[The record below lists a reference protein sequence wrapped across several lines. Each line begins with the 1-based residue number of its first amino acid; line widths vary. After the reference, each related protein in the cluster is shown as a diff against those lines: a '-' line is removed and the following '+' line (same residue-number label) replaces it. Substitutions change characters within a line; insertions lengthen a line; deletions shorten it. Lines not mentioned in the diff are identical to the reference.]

1 MPIEI
6 ERVTKDF
13 NGQRALDEVSLTIE
27 NGSFLTI
34 LGASGCGKSTLLNM
48 LAGLERPSTGRILL
62 DGEPVTG
69 PGPDRVVVFQ
79 KPGLY
84 PWLSL
89 RNNIAFGLRM
99 RGASNIPWGEV
110 DRVIEL
116 IGLKGFEKYRPYE
129 LSGGMQQR
137 VAIARALVMH
147 PRVLLM
153 DEPFGA
159 LDAQTRE
166 TMQEFLTEL
175 WGRIRATVIF
185 VTHDID
191 EAIML
196 GSRLVVMSARP
207 GRISLDHPV
216 PLARPRDW
224 DMTTTPEFI
233 DLKRQARRI
242 LAGESHSAVPPL
254 PHGGDLA

>member
-6 ERVTKDF
+6 EHVSRSF
-13 NGQRALDEVSLTIE
+13 NETVALDNISLTVE
-27 NGSFLTI
+27 DGSFLTI
-34 LGASGCGKSTLLNM
+34 LGASGCGKSTLLNL
-48 LAGLERPSTGRILL
+48 LAGLDHPSSGQIRL
-62 DGEPVTG
+62 DGKQVTG

-79 KPGLY
+79 KAGLY
-84 PWLSL
+84 PWLNL
-89 RNNIAFGLRM
+89 RDNIAFGLKM
-99 RGASNIPWGEV
+99 HNRGKIPWVEV
-110 DRVIEL
+110 DRVIDL
-116 IGLKGFEKYRPYE
+116 IGLKGFESHRPYE

-166 TMQEFLTEL
+166 TMQDFLIEL
-175 WGRIRATVIF
+175 WERIGATVIF

-196 GSRLVVMSARP
+196 GSRLIVMSAHP
-207 GRISLDHPV
+207 GRISLDEPV
-216 PLARPRDW
+216 PLARPRNW
-224 DMTTTPEFI
+224 DMTTTPDFLA
-233 DLKRQARRI
+233 LKRQARRI
-242 LAGESHSAVPPL
+242 LAG
-254 PHGGDLA
+254 

>member
-6 ERVTKDF
+6 AHVTKSFKDV
-13 NGQRALDEVSLTIE
+13 RALDEISLTVE
-27 NGSFLTI
+27 DGSFVTI
-34 LGASGCGKSTLLNM
+34 LGGSGCGKSTLLNM
-48 LAGLERPSTGRILL
+48 LAGLEAPSTGRITL
-62 DGEPVTG
+62 DGQEITG
-69 PGPDRVVVFQ
+69 PGPERVVVFQ
-79 KPGLY
+79 KAGLY

-89 RNNIAFGLRM
+89 RDNIAFGLRL
-99 RGASNIPWGEV
+99 RGRSNIPWREV

-116 IGLKGFEKYRPYE
+116 IGLKGFENHRPYE

-166 TMQEFLTEL
+166 TMQAFLTEL
-175 WGRIRATVIF
+175 WERIRATVIF

-196 GSRLVVMSARP
+196 GTRLVVMGARP
-207 GRISLDHPV
+207 GRVCLDAPV
-216 PLARPRDW
+216 KLGRPRGW
-224 DMTTTPEFI
+224 DMTASPEFLE
-233 DLKRQARRI
+233 LKRAARRI
-242 LAGESHSAVPPL
+242 LAGQ
-254 PHGGDLA
+254 PH

>member
-1 MPIEI
+1 MPITI
-6 ERVTKDF
+6 ERVTKAF
-13 NGQRALDEVSLTIE
+13 NGTRALEEISLTVE
-27 NGSFLTI
+27 DGSFLTI

-48 LAGLERPSTGRILL
+48 VAGLERPSTGRITL
-62 DGEPVTG
+62 DGVEVTK

-79 KPGLY
+79 KSGLY

-89 RNNIAFGLRM
+89 RDNIAFGLRM

-116 IGLKGFEKYRPYE
+116 IGLRGFENHRPYE

-137 VAIARALVMH
+137 VAIARALVMQ

-166 TMQEFLTEL
+166 NMQEFLTEL
-175 WGRIRATVIF
+175 WERIRATVIF

-191 EAIML
+191 EAVML

-207 GRISLDHPV
+207 GRIALDQPV
-216 PLARPRDW
+216 LLSRPRQW
-224 DMTTTPEFI
+224 DMSTTPEFLT
-233 DLKRQARRI
+233 LKRAARQI
-242 LAGESHSAVPPL
+242 LAGETH
-254 PHGGDLA
+254 

>member
-1 MPIEI
+1 MPIQI
-6 ERVTKDF
+6 ERVAKDF
-13 NGQRALDEVSLTIE
+13 NGVRALEELSLTVE
-27 NGSFLTI
+27 DGSFMTI

-48 LAGLERPSTGRILL
+48 VAGLETPSTGRITL
-62 DGEPVTG
+62 DGELITK

-89 RNNIAFGLRM
+89 RDNIAFGLRM
-99 RGASNIPWGEV
+99 RGHVEWREV

-116 IGLKGFEKYRPYE
+116 IGLKGFETHRPYE

-137 VAIARALVMH
+137 VALARALVMN

-175 WGRIRATVIF
+175 WERIRATVIF

-207 GRISLDHPV
+207 GRISLDEPV
-216 PLARPRDW
+216 PLGRPRDW
-224 DMTTTPEFI
+224 DMSTTPEFLE
-233 DLKRQARRI
+233 LKRAARRI
-242 LAGESHSAVPPL
+242 LAGQDH
-254 PHGGDLA
+254 

>member
-1 MPIEI
+1 MPIELDRI
-6 ERVTKDF
+6 TRAF
-13 NGQRALDEVSLTIE
+13 NGGLALDEVSLTVE
-27 NGSFLTI
+27 DGSFLTI

-48 LAGLERPSTGRILL
+48 IAGLDHPSSGRILL
-62 DGEPVTG
+62 DGAPVTA

-79 KPGLY
+79 KAGLY
-84 PWLSL
+84 PWLNL
-89 RNNIAFGLRM
+89 RDNIAFGLKM
-99 RGASNIPWGEV
+99 RSRSKIPWQEV
-110 DRVIEL
+110 DRVIDL
-116 IGLKGFEKYRPYE
+116 IGLKGFESHRPYE

-166 TMQEFLTEL
+166 TMQDFLIEL
-175 WGRIRATVIF
+175 WERIGATVIF

-207 GRISLDHPV
+207 GRVSLDEPV
-216 PLARPRDW
+216 PLVRPRNW
-224 DMTTTPEFI
+224 DMTTTQEFL
-233 DLKRQARRI
+233 DLKRKARRI
-242 LAGESHSAVPPL
+242 LA
-254 PHGGDLA
+254 D

>member
-6 ERVTKDF
+6 ERVTKVF
-13 NGQRALDEVSLTIE
+13 SGLRALDDISLTVE
-27 NGSFLTI
+27 DGSFVTI

-48 LAGLERPSTGRILL
+48 MAGLDAPSGGRILL
-62 DGEPVTG
+62 DGKQITK

-89 RNNIAFGLRM
+89 RDNIAFGLRM
-99 RGASNIPWGEV
+99 RGASSIPWGEV

-116 IGLKGFEKYRPYE
+116 IGLQGFEKHRPYE

-137 VAIARALVMH
+137 VSIARALVMN

-166 TMQEFLTEL
+166 TMQAFLTEL
-175 WGRIRATVIF
+175 WERIRATVIF

-207 GRISLDHPV
+207 GRISLDEQV
-216 PLARPRDW
+216 PLGRPRHW
-224 DMTTTPEFI
+224 DMSTTPAFLE
-233 DLKRQARRI
+233 LKRAARRI
-242 LAGESHSAVPPL
+242 LAGEEH
-254 PHGGDLA
+254 

>member
-6 ERVTKDF
+6 ERVTKSF
-13 NGQRALDEVSLTIE
+13 NGVPALDEVSLHVE
-27 NGSFLTI
+27 DGSFLTI

-48 LAGLERPSTGRILL
+48 LAGLEQPSTGRILL
-62 DGEPVTG
+62 DGQEVSG

-79 KPGLY
+79 KAGLY

-89 RNNIAFGLRM
+89 RDNIAFGLKM
-99 RGASNIPWGEV
+99 RDSKHIPWDEV
-110 DRVIEL
+110 DRVIGL
-116 IGLKGFEKYRPYE
+116 IGLKGFEQHKPYE

-137 VAIARALVMH
+137 VAIARALVMK

-166 TMQEFLTEL
+166 TMQAFLTEL
-175 WGRIRATVIF
+175 WERIQATVVF
-185 VTHDID
+185 VTHDIE
-191 EAIML
+191 EAVML

-207 GRISLDHPV
+207 GRISLDETV
-216 PLARPRDW
+216 PLGRPRHW
-224 DMTTTPEFI
+224 DMTSSPEFLQ
-233 DLKRQARRI
+233 LKTAARRI
-242 LAGESHSAVPPL
+242 LAGDAH
-254 PHGGDLA
+254 

>member
-1 MPIEI
+1 MPIAI
-6 ERVTKDF
+6 ERATKRF
-13 NGQRALDEVSLTIE
+13 GNVAALDEISLTVE
-27 NGSFLTI
+27 DGSFVTI

-48 LAGLERPSTGRILL
+48 VAGLEAPSSGQITL
-62 DGEPVTG
+62 DGTPITK

-79 KPGLY
+79 RAGLY

-89 RNNIAFGLRM
+89 RDNIAFGLKM
-99 RGASNIPWGEV
+99 RGKVEWREV

-116 IGLKGFEKYRPYE
+116 IGLRGFETHRPYE

-137 VAIARALVMH
+137 VSIARALVMH

-166 TMQEFLTEL
+166 NMQEFLTEL
-175 WGRIRATVIF
+175 WERIRATVIF

-191 EAIML
+191 EAIIL

-207 GRISLDHPV
+207 GRISLDENV
-216 PLARPRDW
+216 PLGRPRNW
-224 DMTTTPEFI
+224 DMSTTPEFLQ
-233 DLKRQARRI
+233 LKRAARQI
-242 LAGESHSAVPPL
+242 LAGEGH
-254 PHGGDLA
+254 

>member
-1 MPIEI
+1 MPIKI

-13 NGQRALDEVSLTIE
+13 NGVRALDEVSLSVE
-27 NGSFLTI
+27 DGSFVTI

-48 LAGLERPSTGRILL
+48 VAGLETPSTGRITL
-62 DGEPVTG
+62 DGAPITR

-89 RNNIAFGLRM
+89 RDNIAFGLRM
-99 RGASNIPWGEV
+99 RGAGTIPWDEV
-110 DRVIEL
+110 DKVIEL
-116 IGLKGFEKYRPYE
+116 IGLKGFETHRPYE

-166 TMQEFLTEL
+166 TMQAFLTEL
-175 WGRIRATVIF
+175 WERIRATVIF

-191 EAIML
+191 EAVML

-207 GRISLDHPV
+207 GRISLDEPV
-216 PLARPRDW
+216 PLGRPRNW
-224 DMTTTPEFI
+224 DMSTTPEFL
-233 DLKRQARRI
+233 DLKRAARRI
-242 LAGESHSAVPPL
+242 LAGAAH
-254 PHGGDLA
+254 

>member
-1 MPIEI
+1 MPIELD
-6 ERVTKDF
+6 RVTRSF
-13 NGQRALDEVSLTIE
+13 NGALALDEVSLTVE
-27 NGSFLTI
+27 DGSFLTI
-34 LGASGCGKSTLLNM
+34 LGASGCGKSTLLNL
-48 LAGLERPSTGRILL
+48 LAGLDHPSSGRILL
-62 DGEPVTG
+62 DGVAVTA

-79 KPGLY
+79 KAGLY
-84 PWLSL
+84 PWLTL
-89 RNNIAFGLRM
+89 RDNIAFGLKM
-99 RGASNIPWGEV
+99 RGGSKIPWQEV
-110 DRVIEL
+110 DRVIDL
-116 IGLKGFEKYRPYE
+116 IGLKGFESHRPYE

-166 TMQEFLTEL
+166 TMQDFLVEL
-175 WGRIRATVIF
+175 WERIGATVVF

-207 GRISLDHPV
+207 GRIALDEHV
-216 PLARPRDW
+216 PLTRPRNW
-224 DMTTTPEFI
+224 DMTSSPAFI
-233 DLKRQARRI
+233 ELKRQARQI
-242 LAGESHSAVPPL
+242 LAA
-254 PHGGDLA
+254 

>member
-1 MPIEI
+1 MPII
-6 ERVTKDF
+6 VDRVSKQFGATP
-13 NGQRALDEVSLTIE
+13 ALDNVSLTVE
-27 NGSFLTI
+27 DGTFVTI
-34 LGASGCGKSTLLNM
+34 LGASGCGKSTLLA
-48 LAGLERPSTGRILL
+48 LVAGLEAPSRGSITL
-62 DGEPVTG
+62 DGKPIER

-99 RGASNIPWGEV
+99 RGGAIAWEEV
-110 DRVIEL
+110 DRLIEL
-116 IGLKGFEKYRPYE
+116 IGLKGFESHRPYE

-137 VAIARALVMH
+137 VAIARALIMR

-166 TMQEFLTEL
+166 NMQQFLLSL
-175 WGRIRATVIF
+175 WERIRATVVF
-185 VTHDID
+185 VTHDIE

-196 GSRLVVMSARP
+196 GDRLVVMSARP
-207 GRISLDHPV
+207 GRIALDERVELP
-216 PLARPRDW
+216 RPRDW
-224 DMTTTPEFI
+224 DMTADPGFL
-233 DLKRQARRI
+233 DLKRAARRI
-242 LAGESHSAVPPL
+242 LAH
-254 PHGGDLA
+254 

>member
-1 MPIEI
+1 MPIELN
-6 ERVTKDF
+6 RVTRAF
-13 NGQRALDEVSLTIE
+13 NGAIALDEVSLTVE
-27 NGSFLTI
+27 DGSFMTI

-48 LAGLERPSTGRILL
+48 IAGLDHPSSGQILL
-62 DGEPVTG
+62 DGVPVTA

-79 KPGLY
+79 KAGLY
-84 PWLSL
+84 PWLNL
-89 RNNIAFGLRM
+89 RDNIAFGLKM
-99 RGASNIPWGEV
+99 RDGSKVSWPEV
-110 DRVIEL
+110 DRVIDL
-116 IGLKGFEKYRPYE
+116 IGLKGFESHKPYE

-166 TMQEFLTEL
+166 TMQDFLIEL
-175 WGRIRATVIF
+175 WERIGATVIF

-207 GRISLDHPV
+207 GRVSLDEPV
-216 PLARPRDW
+216 PLARPRNW
-224 DMTTTPEFI
+224 DMTTTREFL

-242 LAGESHSAVPPL
+242 LAS
-254 PHGGDLA
+254 

>member
-1 MPIEI
+1 MSIKIEQ
-6 ERVTKDF
+6 VTRSF
-13 NGQRALDEVSLTIE
+13 NGVLALDKTSLTIE
-27 NGSFLTI
+27 DGSFLTI

-48 LAGLERPSTGRILL
+48 VAGLDHPSSGQIFQ
-62 DGEPVTG
+62 DGVKVTG

-79 KPGLY
+79 KAGLY
-84 PWLSL
+84 PWLTL
-89 RNNIAFGLRM
+89 RDNIAFGLKM
-99 RGASNIPWGEV
+99 RHGSKTPWQEV

-116 IGLKGFEKYRPYE
+116 IGLKGFESHRPYE

-166 TMQEFLTEL
+166 TMQDFLTSL
-175 WGRIRATVIF
+175 WERIGATIIF
-185 VTHDID
+185 VTHDIE

-196 GSRLVVMSARP
+196 GSRLVVMSHRP
-207 GRISLDHPV
+207 GRMSLDEAI
-216 PLARPRDW
+216 PLNRPRNR
-224 DMTTTPEFI
+224 DMTASPEFLA
-233 DLKRQARRI
+233 LKQKARKI
-242 LAGESHSAVPPL
+242 LAE
-254 PHGGDLA
+254 

>member
-1 MPIEI
+1 MPIKI

-13 NGQRALDEVSLTIE
+13 NGVRALDEVSLSVE
-27 NGSFLTI
+27 DGSFVTI

-48 LAGLERPSTGRILL
+48 VAGLETPSTGRITL
-62 DGEPVTG
+62 DGAPITR

-89 RNNIAFGLRM
+89 RDNIAFGLRM
-99 RGASNIPWGEV
+99 RGAGTIPWDEV

-116 IGLKGFEKYRPYE
+116 IGLKGFETHRPYE

-166 TMQEFLTEL
+166 TMQAFLTEL
-175 WGRIRATVIF
+175 WERIRATVIF

-191 EAIML
+191 EAVML

-207 GRISLDHPV
+207 GRISLDEPV
-216 PLARPRDW
+216 PLGRPRNW
-224 DMTTTPEFI
+224 DMSTTPEFL
-233 DLKRQARRI
+233 DLKRAARRI
-242 LAGESHSAVPPL
+242 LAGAAH
-254 PHGGDLA
+254 

>member
-6 ERVTKDF
+6 NKVTKSF
-13 NGQRALDEVSLTIE
+13 NNVRALEEISITIE
-27 NGSFLTI
+27 DGSFVTL
-34 LGASGCGKSTLLNM
+34 LGGSGCGKSTLLNM
-48 LAGLERPSTGRILL
+48 VAGLTYPTTGQITL
-62 DGEPVTG
+62 DGKQVSG

-79 KPGLY
+79 KAGLY

-89 RNNIAFGLRM
+89 RDNIAFGLRM
-99 RGASNIPWGEV
+99 RDGNKIAWTEV
-110 DRVIEL
+110 DRIIEL
-116 IGLKGFEKYRPYE
+116 IGLKGFENHRPYE

-175 WGRIRATVIF
+175 WERIRATVIF

-191 EAIML
+191 EAVIL
-196 GSRLVVMSARP
+196 GSRLIVMGARP
-207 GRISLDHPV
+207 GRVCLDETV
-216 PLARPRDW
+216 PLARPRNM
-224 DMTTTPEFI
+224 DMTTSPEFLT
-233 DLKRQARRI
+233 LKREARRI
-242 LAGESHSAVPPL
+242 LGADAH
-254 PHGGDLA
+254 